1 MLARTVAHTVDVDG
15 MLDGMTPQ
23 QFDEWMAMFTIRPWG
38 IEPAIEAEEKPDNLD
53 DSLNA
58 MRRLAGV

>member
-15 MLDGMTPQ
+15 MLGGMTPQ

-38 IEPAIEAEEKPDNLD
+38 IEPTVEVEEPQSLD